1 MAQWLLSLGATD
13 AVLLDGG
20 GSTTMQINVPDV
32 GSQRFDL
39 PDVAWWRELA
49 NAFSIERKN

>member
-20 GSTTMQINVPDV
+20 GSTTMQINLPDV

-39 PDVAWWRELA
+39 PDVAGWRELA

>member
-20 GSTTMQINVPDV
+20 GSTTMQINLPDV